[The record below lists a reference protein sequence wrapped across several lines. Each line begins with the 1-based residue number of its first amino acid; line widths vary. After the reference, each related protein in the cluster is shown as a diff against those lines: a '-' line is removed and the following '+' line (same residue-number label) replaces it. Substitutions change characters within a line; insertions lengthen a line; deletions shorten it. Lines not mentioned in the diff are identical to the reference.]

1 MAPVVILPIGSLIAL
16 VNAPPLTTAAWLRVD
31 AVRRALDRVR
41 PERVL
46 EVGAGRGA
54 MGWRLA
60 QRCRSYVG
68 LEPDPAS
75 YAVARER
82 LAGVPGAEVRNGD
95 VGALAPGEVFDLVCA
110 FEVLEHV
117 PDDVGELRRWAAH
130 LRPPGWLLLS
140 VPAHQARF
148 GPTDEAVGHVRRYD
162 RGPLVDALR
171 AGGFEPVEVTAWGAG
186 AGHLL
191 EWARD
196 RITTRRPAPSSRQ
209 ERTARSGRFLQ
220 PTGALA
226 GAATAVLAAPGRVV
240 QRPFA
245 TTDTGIGWV
254 VLARCFQE
262 T

>member
-1 MAPVVILPIGSLIAL
+1 MVPVLIGSLSGS
-16 VNAPPLTTAAWLRVD
+16 VNPPPLTTAAWLRVD

-41 PERVL
+41 PARVL

-60 QRCRSYVG
+60 RRASVYVG

-75 YAVARER
+75 YAVAAER

-95 VGALAPGEVFDLVCA
+95 VGALAPDELFDLVCA

-117 PDDVGELRRWAAH
+117 EDDAGELRRWAAH
-130 LRPPGWLLLS
+130 LRPGGWLLLS

-162 RGPLVDALR
+162 RAPLLATLG
-171 AGGFEPVEVTAWGAG
+171 AGGFEAVEVTSWGAG
-186 AGHLL
+186 AGHAL

-196 RITTRRPAPSSRQ
+196 RITTRRPAPSTASQQ
-209 ERTARSGRFLQ
+209 ERTAGSGRFLQ
-220 PTGALA
+220 PSSRVA
-226 GAATAVLAAPGRVV
+226 GAVTAVAAAPGRLL

-245 TTDTGIGWV
+245 GTDRGVGWV
-254 VLARCFQE
+254 VLARR

>member
-1 MAPVVILPIGSLIAL
+1 VVNRPIGSL
-16 VNAPPLTTAAWLRVD
+16 VRSVTAPPLTTAAWLRSD
-31 AVRRALDRVR
+31 AVARALDRVR

-60 QRCRSYVG
+60 RRCTSYVG
-68 LEPDPAS
+68 LEPDPDS
-75 YAVARER
+75 FAVARER
-82 LAGVPGAEVRNGD
+82 LAGVPGAEMRNGD
-95 VGALAPGEVFDLVCA
+95 VGALAAGEVFDLVCA

-117 PDDVGELRRWAAH
+117 EDDAGELRRWAAH
-130 LRPPGWLLLS
+130 LRAPGWLLLS
-140 VPAHQARF
+140 VPAHQSRF

-162 RGPLVDALR
+162 RRPLVATLE
-171 AGGFEPVEVTAWGAG
+171 AGGFRPVETTAWGAG

-196 RITTRRPAPSSRQ
+196 RITTRRPAPSTQ
-209 ERTARSGRFLQ
+209 HERTARSGRFLQ
-220 PTGALA
+220 PSSRLA

-245 TTDTGIGWV
+245 RTDTGIGWV
-254 VLARCFQE
+254 VLARR

>member
-1 MAPVVILPIGSLIAL
+1 MT
-16 VNAPPLTTAAWLRVD
+16 APPLTTAAWLRLD
-31 AVRRALDRVR
+31 AVGRARDRVR

-60 QRCRSYVG
+60 RRCSAYVG

-75 YAVARER
+75 FAVARER

-95 VGALAPGEVFDLVCA
+95 VSSLADGEVFDLVCA

-117 PDDVGELRRWAAH
+117 PDDVGELRRWGAH

-140 VPAHQARF
+140 VPAHQSRF

-162 RGPLVDALR
+162 REPLTDTLR

-196 RITTRRPAPSSRQ
+196 RVTTRRPAPSSQ
-209 ERTARSGRFLQ
+209 EERTARSGRFLQ
-220 PTGALA
+220 PSGPLA
-226 GAATAVLAAPGRVV
+226 GAATAVLAAPGRLV

-245 TTDTGIGWV
+245 RTGAGIGWV
-254 VLARCFQE
+254 VLARSAG
-262 T
+262 